1 MTPRVE
7 ILSAVV
13 ATVDI
18 FTTSSPPLSGVC
30 NEVEEGRKESR
41 TNEDSKTLEAF
52 LFLFLRVGGVFYEVE
67 APSKMV
73 WWPGSFFTQAPT
85 RGNRSARSA
94 PLFRFWWIFLSLGF
108 LLPLLL
114 PPLYSPRLFL
124 QAASFDS
131 VSELAARNGAA
142 GAQGNYKAERRE
154 RTRRRLSDRR

>member
-30 NEVEEGRKESR
+30 NEGEEGRKEGKS
-41 TNEDSKTLEAF
+41 NERGFEKHLEAF

-94 PLFRFWWIFLSLGF
+94 PLFRF
-108 LLPLLL
+108 
-114 PPLYSPRLFL
+114 
-124 QAASFDS
+124 
-131 VSELAARNGAA
+131 
-142 GAQGNYKAERRE
+142 
-154 RTRRRLSDRR
+154 